1 VRALRAAA
9 LLAALGLLCAPELPR
24 YRAERRLGLATNA
37 FRTLLGRPAD
47 ADTARNIA
55 AVGEIAAASA
65 GPLPGDP
72 RPWILAGSSWL
83 VTGRPD
89 RALED
94 YREAFA
100 DGERAEIDLNLGRA
114 YAQLQRAESAH
125 AAYLRAGWVSPEI
138 LDALP
143 PEVKQP
149 LAAEI
154 ATLERELSS
163 GRLEAPPPLPEQER
177 R

>member
-47 ADTARNIA
+47 ADIARNIA

-100 DGERAEIDLNLGRA
+100 TGERAEIDLNLGRA
-114 YAQLQRAESAH
+114 YAQLQRNDSAR
-125 AAYLRAGWVSPEI
+125 AAWLRAGWVSPEI
-138 LDALP
+138 LGALP
-143 PEVKQP
+143 AQESGP

-154 ATLERELSS
+154 AQLDSQLRKGDLD
-163 GRLEAPPPLPEQER
+163 APPPLPDEER